1 MRVRG
6 GGGGNLEGV
15 GSWGA
20 GNDFNAL
27 RQCRDNKDGDG
38 LRRPRRARER
48 EL

>member
-6 GGGGNLEGV
+6 EPGRGWGVGGG
-15 GSWGA
+15 